1 MENQDN
7 DTKKFP
13 IETARRAV
21 ELSQGLGVGKEAVS
35 RRSFLK
41 SSVLSGGGFMLS
53 ISFLSSFKPT
63 DTTEITGNLPVEWNE
78 FNGFVKI
85 TADNVIKIM
94 SPNPEGGQGVKTSM
108 PMIVAEELD
117 VDFSKIII
125 EQADLDTKHFTRQF
139 IGGSQAIHQGWLP
152 LRKAGATARQML
164 REAAA
169 KTWNVPIEEVSTELG
184 VLHHKNSGKSAEYGD
199 MATAAAQIPMPKD
212 VKLKDIKAFRIVGKS
227 QRNVDLEKIVTGKPL
242 FGIDT
247 KVEGMLMAMI
257 VHPPAFGLK
266 FKSIQ
271 NEAVVKKM
279 KGIKDVFPVKVFN
292 EGYEKTFFDTTTFNE
307 VVAIVGNSTWEVM
320 QAKKALKIDW
330 GLFESYTQNRNM
342 SGRKLTETIPAGLEN
357 SADHTA
363 KFAERMAQ
371 SANVRRKDGDIETAF
386 KNAAKVIERTYNAPF
401 LVHNCMEPMNF
412 FAHVTDEKAELV
424 GPLQKPEFTEQALSA
439 RLGMPLEKIDIK
451 MTRLGGGF
459 GRRSYAHWLIEVALI
474 SQKVKAPVKL
484 IYTREDD
491 MTAGI
496 YRPTYSAKYRAAL
509 DVNNNL
515 IGFHVKAGGM
525 PQSPLSP
532 NRFPAGA
539 IDNYLAEDFT
549 IETNITVGSYR
560 APHSN
565 FMAAAEQSFLDE
577 VAEAAGKDP
586 ITFRLELLKR
596 AKENPVGK
604 NNDYNPERFAKV
616 LELVREKANWETIK
630 ATKKLGFAAY
640 FCHDSYAAHVLDL
653 EMKDGSPVVNTV
665 WCAIDCGI
673 VVNPNAA
680 KNMAEGGIVDAV
692 GAAMYGKMTFTKG
705 IPDANN
711 FHNFRMI
718 RHHEAPKQIE
728 IHFVENTEAP
738 TGMGEPAYPPVH
750 AALANALYK
759 ATGKRLYS
767 QPFMDSLQ
775 KS

>member
-1 MENQDN
+1 M
-7 DTKKFP
+7 KPSK
-13 IETARRAV
+13 
-21 ELSQGLGVGKEAVS
+21 LSYN

-41 SSVLSGGGFMLS
+41 ASALSGGGFMLG
-53 ISFLSSFKPT
+53 ISFLSSFKSI
-63 DTTEITGNLPVEWNE
+63 DVTEITNLPLDFNQL
-78 FNGFVKI
+78 NGFVKI

-94 SPNPEGGQGVKTSM
+94 SPNPESGQGIKTSM

-117 VDFSKIII
+117 VDFSKIVI

-139 IGGSQAIHQGWLP
+139 IGGSQAIHQGWQP
-152 LRKAGATARQML
+152 LRMAGATARQML

-169 KTWNVPIEEVSTELG
+169 KTWNVPVAEVSTELG
-184 VLHHKNSGKSAEYGD
+184 ILYHKSSGKSAKYGD
-199 MATAAAQIPMPKD
+199 MATAAAQISVPKD
-212 VKLKDIKAFRIVGKS
+212 VKLKDIKDFKIIGKS
-227 QRNVDLEKIVTGKPL
+227 QRNIDLEKIVTGKPL

-247 KVEGMLMAMI
+247 RKAGMLIAMI
-257 VHPPAFGLK
+257 VHPPAMGLK
-266 FKSIQ
+266 FKSI
-271 NEAVVKKM
+271 NTAVTLKM
-279 KGIKDVFPVKVFN
+279 KGIKAIFPIKIFN
-292 EGYEKTFFDTTTFNE
+292 DGYEKTFFDTNQFNE

-330 GLFESYTQNRNM
+330 QEAETFAENRNM
-342 SGRKLTETIPAGLEN
+342 LGRKTVLNIPAGLEN
-357 SADHTA
+357 SNDHAT

-371 SANVRRKDGDIETAF
+371 PATVQRKDGDVETAF
-386 KNAAKVIERTYNAPF
+386 KNAAKVLERTYNAPF
-401 LVHNCMEPMNF
+401 LAHNCMEPMNF
-412 FAHVTDEKAELV
+412 FAHVTDEKAELS

-439 RLGMPLEKIDIK
+439 RLRMPLEKIDIK

-459 GRRSYAHWLIEVALI
+459 GRRSYAHWLIEAALI
-474 SQKVKAPVKL
+474 SQKIKAPVKL

-496 YRPTYSAKYRAAL
+496 YRPAYSAKYRAAL
-509 DVNNNL
+509 DANNNL
-515 IGFHVKAGGM
+515 IGFHVKVGGM

-539 IDNYLAEDFT
+539 IENYLAEDFT

-565 FMAAAEQSFLDE
+565 FMAASEQSFLDE

-586 ITFRLELLKR
+586 IAFRLELLKS
-596 AKENPVGK
+596 AKEKPVGK
-604 NNDYNPERFAKV
+604 NNDYDPERFAKV
-616 LELVREKANWETIK
+616 LELVKEKANWESK
-630 ATKKLGFAAY
+630 KNTKKLGFAAY

-653 EMKDGSPVVNTV
+653 EMKDGSPVINKV

-673 VVNPNAA
+673 VINPDAA

-705 IPDANN
+705 VPDANN
-711 FHNFRMI
+711 FHNYRMI
-718 RHHEAPKQIE
+718 RHNEAPKQIE
-728 IHFVENTEAP
+728 IHFVENTINP
-738 TGMGEPAYPPVH
+738 TGMGEPAYPPVY

-759 ATGKRLYS
+759 ATGKRLYN
-767 QPFMDSLQ
+767 QPFGESL
-775 KS
+775 

>member
-1 MENQDN
+1 MKNQ
-7 DTKKFP
+7 TKNSNK
-13 IETARRAV
+13 A
-21 ELSQGLGVGKEAVS
+21 SNGAVS

-41 SSVLSGGGFMLS
+41 ASALSGGGMLLS
-53 ISFLSSFKPT
+53 IGWLSSFKIVDNSGVAP
-63 DTTEITGNLPVEWNE
+63 LPANFNE
-78 FNGFVKI
+78 LNGFVKI
-85 TADNVIKIM
+85 TTDNVIKIM
-94 SPNPEGGQGVKTSM
+94 SPNPEGGQGIKTSM

-117 VDFSKIII
+117 VDFSKIVI

-139 IGGSQAIHQGWLP
+139 IGGSQAIHQGWMP

-169 KTWNVPIEEVSTELG
+169 KTWNVPVEEVSTELG
-184 VLHHKNSGKSAEYGD
+184 VLYHKSSGKSASYGE
-199 MATAAAQIPMPKD
+199 MATAAAQIPVPAT
-212 VKLKDIKAFRIVGKS
+212 VQLKDIKDFKIIGKS

-247 KVEGMLMAMI
+247 QKEGMLIAMI
-257 VHPPAFGLK
+257 VHPPAFGLE
-266 FKSIQ
+266 FKSVD
-271 NEAVVKKM
+271 AVAARKM
-279 KGIKDVFPVKVFN
+279 KGIKDVFPIKLFN

-307 VVAIVGNSTWEVM
+307 VVAIVGTSTWEVM

-330 GLFESYTQNRNM
+330 EPFESYTQNRNM
-342 SGRKLTETIPAGLEN
+342 SGRKLTENIPAGLAN
-357 SADHTA
+357 SADHA
-363 KFAERMAQ
+363 VEFAERMAQ
-371 SANVRRKDGDIETAF
+371 PGNVRRKDGDVETAF
-386 KNAAKVIERTYNAPF
+386 KNAAKIIERTYNAPF
-401 LVHNCMEPMNF
+401 LAHNCMEPMNF
-412 FAHVTDEKAELV
+412 FAHVTDEKAELL

-459 GRRSYAHWLIEVALI
+459 GRRSYAHWLIEAALI

-484 IYTREDD
+484 MYTREDD

-496 YRPTYSAKYRAAL
+496 YRPAYSARYRAAL
-509 DVNNNL
+509 DANNNL

-539 IDNYLAEDFT
+539 IDHYLAEDFT

-586 ITFRLELLKR
+586 IAFRLDLLKR

-616 LELVREKANWETIK
+616 LELVKEKANWEATK
-630 ATKKLGFAAY
+630 ASKKLGFAAY
-640 FCHDSYAAHVLDL
+640 FCHDSYAAHVLDV
-653 EMKDGSPVVNTV
+653 EVKDGLPVINNV

-673 VVNPNAA
+673 VINPNAA

-692 GAAMYGKMTFTKG
+692 GAALYGKMTFTKG
-705 IPDANN
+705 VPDANN
-711 FHNFRMI
+711 FHTFRMI

-728 IHFVENTEAP
+728 IHFVENTEKP

-759 ATGKRLYS
+759 ATGKRFYN